1 MKAELVVTDRSW
13 PLRNKFLDAL
23 RRKLAAMPNRIA
35 FYPGQC
41 CCRVCMHGTTAKC
54 VRSAA

>member
-1 MKAELVVTDRSW
+1 MVTDRSW
-13 PLRNKFLDAL
+13 PLREKFVDAL
-23 RRKLAAMPNRIA
+23 RCKLAAMPNRIA
-35 FYPGQC
+35 YYPGEC